1 MSIVKALACCLFILA
16 GCQKKQE
23 PYVVSKEIR
32 GGSEVWTYH
41 APNGVTLI
49 TTANHVDLVLGTNQ
63 GFSFRWNA
71 TNQSVSN
78 LVLEISMNG
87 ESRGQWV
94 TDGNFDGVPDTRRLK
109 GGGREVFYAGSW
121 YPSIPLGGSVSVELS
136 GKTVELVFDGSKW
149 IRKE

>member
-1 MSIVKALACCLFILA
+1 MNVVKALACCLFIFA
-16 GCQKKQE
+16 GCKETQDS
-23 PYVVSKEIR
+23 YVVSKNIR

-49 TTANHVDLVLGTNQ
+49 TTSNHVDLVLGNNQ
-63 GFSFRWNA
+63 GLSFRWNA

-78 LVLEISMNG
+78 LVLETSMDG

-94 TDGNFDGVPDTRRLK
+94 TDGNFDGVPEIRRLK

-121 YPSIPLGGSVSVELS
+121 YPSTPLGGSVSVEMS
-136 GKTVELVFDGSKW
+136 GKTVELIFDGAKW
-149 IRKE
+149 IKKE